1 MSEPFAETHGGG
13 SGVAD
18 GDVHAVET
26 CCPVVELRHYT
37 LKPGRRD
44 ELIAL
49 FEERLITGQEHYGM
63 RILGQFREPAQPDR
77 FIWLRGFADM
87 EARRQA
93 LEGFYFGP
101 IWREHAAAAND
112 TMLDSDN
119 VLLLTPAHSTSGFHV
134 DASVPTARA
143 APETDGGVI
152 LATVYAFDAPVDAS
166 FVAFFDAD
174 LAPVLRGAGARLLG
188 QFVTEPSENTFPQLP
203 VRIGEHVFVWFASFA
218 DASAYTAYRSA
229 LAESQVW
236 RASLAPALRGRLSKP
251 EEVLELAPTTRSL
264 VRHS

>member
-1 MSEPFAETHGGG
+1 MSEPFAEAHDDGGV
-13 SGVAD
+13 SD
-18 GDVHAVET
+18 GDAHAQDT

-37 LKPGRRD
+37 LKSGRRD

-63 RILGQFREPAQPDR
+63 RILGQFREPARPDR

-87 EARRQA
+87 ETRRQA

-119 VLLLTPAHSTSGFHV
+119 VLLLTPARPTSGFRV
-134 DASVPTARA
+134 DASVRTEPA
-143 APETDGGVI
+143 TDGGVI
-152 LATVYAFDAPVDAS
+152 LATIYAFDAPVDAS
-166 FVAFFDAD
+166 FVAFFAAE
-174 LAPVLRGAGARLLG
+174 LAPALRGAGARLLG

-203 VRIGEHVFVWFASFA
+203 VRTGEHVFVWFASFA
-218 DASAYTAYRSA
+218 SASAYAAYQAA
-229 LAESQVW
+229 LAVSQAW
-236 RASLAPALRGRLSKP
+236 DASLAPALRARLSKP
-251 EEVLELAPTTRSL
+251 EEALELAPTTRSL
-264 VRHS
+264 VRHG